1 MKKKFVFAAAAAVAC
16 SCVLTAGCIPG
27 LVGHNHAFSNKY
39 AHNET
44 HHWYPAD
51 CGHDEK
57 SDYAEHEFSE
67 DVCVDCY
74 YEREHVHLFNEEAWD
89 FDLKTHW
96 HPAVCGH
103 EQEKGGVANHNI
115 ANGACECGF
124 AYTQALEYVETE
136 GGYAVAGIGT
146 ATLRNDTLIIP
157 AEYNGKPVL
166 SIKRRAFTNAS
177 IRIDKIILPE
187 SLTGF
192 EQYAFNDLSV
202 YEVVLPQS
210 LESIEAGVFSGCYHL
225 ETVTFNNPETTIIG
239 TNAFNGCESLE
250 KIIFN
255 GTKEQWNAV
264 KKYYQW
270 DEGTGDY
277 TVYCID
283 GEIAKSA

>member
-27 LVGHNHAFSNKY
+27 LVGHNHTFSNEY

-96 HPAVCGH
+96 HPAVCEH

-115 ANGACECGF
+115 SNGACECGF
-124 AYTQALEYVETE
+124 AYTVGLEYIEE
-136 GGYAVAGIGT
+136 DGGYTVKGIGD
-146 ATLRNDTLIIP
+146 AEIKNAELIIP
-157 AEYNGKPVL
+157 AEHNGKPVKK
-166 SIKRRAFTNAS
+166 IKARAFDDAP
-177 IRIDKIILPE
+177 RIDKIILPE
-187 SLTGF
+187 SITVL
-192 EQYAFNDLSV
+192 EQYAFTDLSV
-202 YEVVLPQS
+202 CEVILPAS
-210 LESIEAGVFSGCYHL
+210 LAALEVGIFSGCYLL
-225 ETVTFNNPETTIIG
+225 ESITINNPETTILGAYLIS
-239 TNAFNGCESLE
+239 GCRSLE

-255 GTKEQWNAV
+255 GTVEQWNAIN
-264 KKYYQW
+264 KNDYW
-270 DEGTGDY
+270 DKGIEGY
-277 TVYCID
+277 TVYCTD
-283 GEIAKSA
+283 GEIAKNA